1 MNLYTKKK
9 RWKWILFLAA
19 IMIVGISLYF
29 TNLLVRKIAKE
40 ERKKIQ
46 IWADA
51 IHRKASLVNYTQE
64 FFEKLK
70 NEERKRAEVLAEA
83 YRNITHDNI
92 DSESL
97 NFYLK
102 IISGNTTVPVI
113 LTDDKL
119 KIQNAVNVDFDID
132 TVPYLKGKLKREFSV
147 FKPIKLYYYQ
157 DKYLYLFYKDSQLFA
172 ELKEV
177 LDDLIKSFF
186 SEVVVNSASVPVII
200 TDSTQQHIVE
210 YGNIPEKKLSD
221 SLYLK
226 KVLEDMKS
234 QDRSIE
240 ISISGQGKRYIFYQ
254 DSDILNWLK
263 IYPYFQ
269 FSVIGLFIIISY
281 ILFSIARRTEQNQV
295 WVGLAKETAHQLGT
309 PISSM
314 MAWIQLLEMEDIDQN
329 IVQELAKDVSR
340 LNNIADR
347 FSKIG
352 SEPVLERQ
360 NIIQLIHNDLNYL
373 RSRTSKKM
381 SYHLSPAPPQEIF
394 AMVNTQ
400 LFDWVIE
407 NIIKNAIDAT
417 GGEGDITIEIS
428 EEKGQVIIDIS
439 DTGKGIPKSKFNEI
453 FQPGYT
459 SKKRGWGLG
468 LSLAK
473 RIINEYHRGK
483 IMVKSSTPGE
493 GTTFRIILR
502 KQQDKKG

>member
-1 MNLYTKKK
+1 M
-9 RWKWILFLAA
+9 
-19 IMIVGISLYF
+19 
-29 TNLLVRKIAKE
+29 
-40 ERKKIQ
+40 
-46 IWADA
+46 
-51 IHRKASLVNYTQE
+51 
-64 FFEKLK
+64 
-70 NEERKRAEVLAEA
+70 
-83 YRNITHDNI
+83 
-92 DSESL
+92 
-97 NFYLK
+97 
-102 IISGNTTVPVI
+102 
-113 LTDDKL
+113 
-119 KIQNAVNVDFDID
+119 
-132 TVPYLKGKLKREFSV
+132 
-147 FKPIKLYYYQ
+147 
-157 DKYLYLFYKDSQLFA
+157 
-172 ELKEV
+172 
-177 LDDLIKSFF
+177 
-186 SEVVVNSASVPVII
+186 
-200 TDSTQQHIVE
+200 
-210 YGNIPEKKLSD
+210 
-221 SLYLK
+221 
-226 KVLEDMKS
+226 
-234 QDRSIE
+234 
-240 ISISGQGKRYIFYQ
+240 
-254 DSDILNWLK
+254 
-263 IYPYFQ
+263 
-269 FSVIGLFIIISY
+269 
-281 ILFSIARRTEQNQV
+281 
-295 WVGLAKETAHQLGT
+295 GLAKETAHQLGT